1 MATRFVAL
9 KLSFA
14 NGVRELWERCGLT
27 QTALAEGLGSSQ
39 SRVAKM
45 EAGDRSVSIDLM
57 MRTLLVLGA
66 SNADIAKRVKRA
78 A

>member
-1 MATRFVAL
+1 M
-9 KLSFA
+9 
-14 NGVRELWERCGLT
+14 T